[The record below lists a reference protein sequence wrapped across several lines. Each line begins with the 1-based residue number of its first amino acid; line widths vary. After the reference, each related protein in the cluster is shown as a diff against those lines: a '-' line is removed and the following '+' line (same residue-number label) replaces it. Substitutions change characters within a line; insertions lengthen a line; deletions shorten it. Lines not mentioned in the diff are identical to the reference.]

1 MVLAIVWAIVASVGF
16 ACAIAI
22 ALVASG
28 AWASGGTEGAAAKK
42 VTITHWAFP
51 FADEAK
57 DTAMFDQIKAEFVKT
72 NPNITVN
79 YEFFPWDARRER
91 MQTALASGTGPD
103 VVYLNDDMKPLY
115 FGQFIDLYKYVKK
128 EDLADF
134 KPGTI
139 EASSYKGVLCY
150 LPILVNSVAIVFN
163 MDVLDKLG
171 YTKDWVNKKF
181 LSWDDFTQYCD
192 KAKAAGFW
200 AYTMGPSKA
209 GIVDE
214 LSSWVYQAGADYYNA
229 DVTKCTLDS
238 PEAIRAF
245 KYATALW
252 EKGYI
257 NPADKDKDQNEVQQG
272 VFPKGGVGAVMVQN
286 QNIQNQILKNNPTMR
301 LALAYVL
308 KDKVPMSNG
317 TIAGYG
323 SFTVTKNPEAAVA
336 WIMALTGSK
345 GMELIDRAVN
355 FIPTRFSVDSKFTE
369 EMKDPLFARAVENTA
384 WFKPTVPASPIG
396 AAANN
401 EIMIAYQKM
410 ILKQASVEDAL
421 KDCVAK
427 INRLLD
433 EYYKKTK

>member
-1 MVLAIVWAIVASVGF
+1 ML
-16 ACAIAI
+16 CAIAL
-22 ALVASG
+22 ALVAAG
-28 AWASGGTEGAAAKK
+28 AWASGGTEAAAAKK
-42 VTITHWAFP
+42 VEVTHWAFP
-51 FADEAK
+51 FVDEAK
-57 DTAMFDQIKAEFVKT
+57 DTIMFDQVKAEFAKT

-79 YEFFPWDARRER
+79 IEFFPWDARRER
-91 MQTALASGTGPD
+91 MQTALSAGTGPD

-115 FGQFIDLYKYVKK
+115 FGQFVNLNDYLKK

-134 KPGTI
+134 KPAAI

-150 LPILVNSVAIVFN
+150 LPILVNSVSIVFN
-163 MDVLDKLG
+163 LDVLDKLG
-171 YTKDWVNKKF
+171 YSKDWVNKKF
-181 LSWDDFTQYCD
+181 LTWDDFAGYCE

-200 AYTMGPSKA
+200 AYTMGPTKA

-214 LSSWVYQAGADYYNA
+214 LSSWIYQAGADYYNA

-245 KYATALW
+245 KYATMLW

-257 NPADKDKDQNEVQQG
+257 NPADKDKEQKEVQESIFPQG
-272 VFPKGGVGAVMVQN
+272 NIGAVMVQN
-286 QNIQNQILKNNPTMR
+286 QNIQNSILKTNPKMR
-301 LALAYVL
+301 LGVAYVL
-308 KDKVPMSNG
+308 KDKAAWSNG

-323 SFTVTKNPEAAVA
+323 SFKVTKNPEAAVA
-336 WIMALTGSK
+336 WIKALTGPT
-345 GMELIDRAVN
+345 GMELIDKVAN
-355 FIPTRFSVDSKFTE
+355 FIPTRLSVDAKLTKE
-369 EMKDPLFARAVENTA
+369 RNDPLFARAVENTE
-384 WFKPTVPASPIG
+384 WFRPTVPASPVG

-401 EIMIAYQKM
+401 EVMIAFQKM